1 MSNISALAILLV
13 LAGCAAQSN
22 PPFAVDEAAC
32 ATAARPGTT
41 EYRQCIADRVAAY
54 DERSNRWRVEQS
66 N

>member
-22 PPFAVDEAAC
+22 PPFAVDETVC
-32 ATAARPGTT
+32 ATAGRPGTS
-41 EYRQCIADRVAAY
+41 EYRQCIADRVSAY